1 MCIREI
7 KEIAAVPIYT
17 FMSALAVVVGVGCQ
31 AIVGMALGNKDYVKA
46 HSAFRTAFW
55 SLLVLALAMGC
66 VFVLAAE
73 PLCRFLGANEALV
86 PYTVSYVRAFSLF
99 FPFMLL
105 TFLCDYMLK
114 AMGRPCFAMFVLGGT
129 VALNLFLNLLF
140 VGVLGWATAGSGLAT
155 GMAFASGFA
164 VMAPTLLKKDS
175 LVCLRKG
182 HFSFKLLGKMTYNG
196 SSEGLSE
203 LSAGI
208 TVFLFNWVMMKN
220 WGEVG
225 VAAFTAINYML
236 NLGVQMF
243 VGLSDGIV
251 PVLSFNYGAGHLNRV
266 KETLFLGFKTNVT
279 IGIIL
284 FCVMFFGNEFVVSQF
299 FADGGGNVLN
309 ITSVGAA
316 VCAFAFLLNGS
327 NILSSS
333 FFTSLGDARTSV
345 LVSLQRGL
353 LFVVLGIMI
362 YPVFLGDNGVWLTVP
377 LAELFTFVSSIYL
390 LRNRLKRW
398 RVNVACS

>member
-1 MCIREI
+1 M
-7 KEIAAVPIYT
+7 
-17 FMSALAVVVGVGCQ
+17 
-31 AIVGMALGNKDYVKA
+31 
-46 HSAFRTAFW
+46 
-55 SLLVLALAMGC
+55 
-66 VFVLAAE
+66 
-73 PLCRFLGANEALV
+73 
-86 PYTVSYVRAFSLF
+86 RAFSLF

-114 AMGRPCFAMFVLGGT
+114 AMGRPYFAMLVLGGT
-129 VALNLFLNLLF
+129 VVLNLLLNLLF
-140 VGVLGWATAGSGLAT
+140 VGVLGLATAGSGLAT
-155 GMAFASGFA
+155 GIAFTTGFA
-164 VMAPTLLKKDS
+164 VIAPSLLRRDS

-182 HFSFKLLGKMTYNG
+182 HFSFRLLGKMTYNG

-208 TVFLFNWVMMKN
+208 TVLLFNWVMMKN

-251 PVLSFNYGAGHLNRV
+251 PILSFKYGAGHLSRV

-279 IGIIL
+279 IGFIM
-284 FCVMFFGNEFVVSQF
+284 FCVMFFGNEFIISQF
-299 FADGGGNVLN
+299 FADGGGNVLK
-309 ITSVGAA
+309 ITSIGAA

-353 LFVVLGIMI
+353 LFVVLGIMV
-362 YPVFLGDNGVWLTVP
+362 YPVILGHNGVWLTVP
-377 LAELFTFVSSIYL
+377 LAEFFTFVSSIYL
-390 LRNRLKRW
+390 LRKKLKKW
-398 RVNVACS
+398 KVSVQA